1 MFVIKW
7 KRNEMKDKIL
17 SVEKTEN
24 KNPNL
29 DNWDN

>member
-17 SVEKTEN
+17 SVEKIEN